1 MATMNDAE
9 KFVSEV
15 IDVIKYYSEYKG
27 IIDTNLFREILRTSI
42 IFAFRKLGR
51 FKWWLLK
58 KKNLD

>member
-51 FKWWLLK
+51 FK
-58 KKNLD
+58 